1 MNALISHAPEKTLS
15 LAAALVAQL
24 QPGDVVALFG
34 DLGSGKT
41 VFARGIARAL
51 GVQSPISSPTYTI
64 QHTYTGSKGHVHHID
79 LYRLLTPDDV
89 DMLELDTCWQGD
101 AITIIEWAE
110 RAGNLLPPN
119 TWRITIS
126 PGTQPEERNI
136 QIVPPLKHCGA
147 QT

>member
-1 MNALISHAPEKTLS
+1 MNPVISHAPEETRA

-41 VFARGIARAL
+41 VFARGLASAL
-51 GVQSPISSPTYTI
+51 GVHAPVSSPTYTI
-64 QHTYTGSKGHVHHID
+64 QHTYVGSQGHVHHID
-79 LYRLLTPDDV
+79 LYRLMTPDDV
-89 DMLELDTCWQGD
+89 DMLDLTTCWESD

-110 RAGNLLPPN
+110 RAGNLLPPQ

-126 PGTQPEERNI
+126 AGALPDARQI
-136 QIVPPLKHCGA
+136 QIVPPNRVM
-147 QT
+147 